1 MEYNSRQLDNFR
13 HAINKMNSKGLGLL
27 DMVIITRSFTDMGLK
42 ETKEMVEDVNVMSNA
57 MRYTPPMEE
66 E

>member
-42 ETKEMVEDVNVMSNA
+42 ETKEMVEDVMSGT